1 MIAIYESLG
10 FHSFNTTLSLFL
22 NKGWATHED
31 RTEEADERARS
42 EIKELNLHKV
52 FGYCPLA
59 GIYTGVKRIEKI
71 KLQNAPSNLRQLVT
85 DIMEYV
91 RAFFE
96 ILGLGLI
103 FLPLDLAASG
113 YRFFVEEL
121 HPHALLP
128 LGSRAEN
135 LSPLPRELES
145 DPDLFC
151 KRIN

>member
-1 MIAIYESLG
+1 MIAIYDNLG
-10 FHSFNTTLSLFL
+10 FYTFNTGLSLFL
-22 NKGWATHED
+22 NKGWKTHEK
-31 RTEEADERARS
+31 RTKEADERGRS
-42 EIKELNLHKV
+42 KVKEINLYKV

-59 GIYTGVKRIEKI
+59 GIYTGVKRIEWT
-71 KLQNAPSNLRQLVT
+71 KLQEAPSNLEELVT

-145 DPDLFC
+145 DPD
-151 KRIN
+151 